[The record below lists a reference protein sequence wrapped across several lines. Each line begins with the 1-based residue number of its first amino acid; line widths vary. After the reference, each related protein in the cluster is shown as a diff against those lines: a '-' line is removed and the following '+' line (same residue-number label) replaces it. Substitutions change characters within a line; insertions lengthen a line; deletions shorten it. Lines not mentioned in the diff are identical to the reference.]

1 MRRAI
6 TIYVKSEWKIK
17 PFASTFTTGYLPQH
31 KIERFIWREDAMM
44 LRVATEVAA
53 ELGLK
58 LEVWDLATPRGWF
71 NAIINKVKSTPTI
84 IFDDHRLQGV
94 ISKAELV
101 DRLKDTVDQ
110 LAT

>member
-1 MRRAI
+1 MRKSI

-17 PFASTFTTGYLPQH
+17 PFASTFTTGHLPQH
-31 KIERFIWREDAMM
+31 KIERFIWREDATM
-44 LRVATEVAA
+44 LKVATEVAA

-71 NAIINKVKSTPTI
+71 NALINNVKKMPTI
-84 IFDDHRLQGV
+84 IFSDHRLQGV
-94 ISKAELV
+94 VSKAELV
-101 DRLKDTVDQ
+101 DRLKVTVNQ